1 MNQDYTYTA
10 TNTLNDSLFQL
21 DKRTYKKW
29 SIEDNQKYITFLKNR
44 SELFVD
50 EKVRRKSKVF
60 KLLSK

>member
-1 MNQDYTYTA
+1 MSQDYNYTA
-10 TNTLNDSLFQL
+10 TNTMNDSLFEL